1 MALTDP
7 MIKSLGDEILDEF
20 GATIHEI
27 LKRRL
32 EKKLGETWFESS
44 FKNDRKNSKKSER
57 DLYILLRQL
66 IHERNNDYRSAI
78 NSEFKLN
85 AFGSKYVLKQ
95 LDKVFE
101 CRNKWSHRT
110 TDFTEEDFRQLL
122 RPVYNVLSDD
132 HPLGKKCF
140 DLLES
145 ISAPS
150 DSPVTYLKFSRA
162 FGEAY
167 DEIEFLQKSHEEVS
181 QLRQQIE
188 ILQQPS
194 ISRIAKLND
203 EASLNSLKKAELIDL
218 IWELRTE
225 ISESSKSW
233 LSLYCQQRHYEYA
246 HQTIKWYLSVRNFLT
261 LVQDGLL
268 TGQEVESFGDALR
281 TEAVAISNKILIMD
295 KEMGAENCSCSWCQ
309 KVLDKPG
316 AVLHLWMDGIDGVL
330 FDQVANNPTVDNS
343 WFGNLVDKTVEESGL
358 AKKVDAIFDRIEKEF
373 SEFDFDAK
381 KKKK

>member
-32 EKKLGETWFESS
+32 EKKLGDSWFESS

-95 LDKVFE
+95 LDKVFD

-145 ISAPS
+145 ISKQS
-150 DSPVTYLKFSRA
+150 ESPVTYLKFSRA

-167 DEIEFLQKSHEEVS
+167 NEIEFLQKNQEEVNL
-181 QLRQQIE
+181 LRQQIE
-188 ILQQPS
+188 ILQNPLESKASS
-194 ISRIAKLND
+194 IKHFEN
-203 EASLNSLKKAELIDL
+203 LNSLKKSELIEL
-218 IWELRTE
+218 ISELRFDLV
-225 ISESSKSW
+225 ESSKSY

-246 HQTIKWYLSVRNFLT
+246 HQTIKWYLSMRNYLT
-261 LVQDGLL
+261 LVQDGLI
-268 TGQEVESFGDALR
+268 TGQEVDSFGDTLR
-281 TEAVAISNKILIMD
+281 TEAVVISNKILLMD
-295 KEMGAENCSCSWCQ
+295 EEMGAENCSCSWCQ
-309 KVLDKPG
+309 TVLDKPG
-316 AVLHLWMDGIDGVL
+316 AVLHLWMDDIDGVL
-330 FDQVANNPTVDNS
+330 FDQVENNSTVDNS
-343 WFGNLVDKTVEESGL
+343 WFGNLVDMTIEESGI
-358 AKKVDAIFDRIEKEF
+358 AKEVYAIFDRVEKEF
-373 SEFDFDAK
+373 SELDFDAK
-381 KKKK
+381 GKKK

>member
-1 MALTDP
+1 
-7 MIKSLGDEILDEF
+7 MIER
-20 GATIHEI
+20 TP
-27 LKRRL
+27 
-32 EKKLGETWFESS
+32 
-44 FKNDRKNSKKSER
+44 KKSER